1 MNKIVFH
8 ILIGE
13 PFLARYYQKNNETLK
28 KKRLVKIIKIF
39 RKKKKN
45 KKGQYGQK
53 QNGKTLH
60 NKILVLKLLG

>member
-28 KKRLVKIIKIF
+28 KKDS
-39 RKKKKN
+39 
-45 KKGQYGQK
+45 
-53 QNGKTLH
+53 
-60 NKILVLKLLG
+60 